1 MRVTRTLREMGIAS
15 VAVYS
20 DSDRAA
26 LHVRVADFAYPIG
39 GAPASE
45 SYLRIDKI
53 VSVAKRAGCDAI
65 HPGYGFLSE
74 NPLLPEACERA
85 GIAFIG
91 PPASAMRAMGSKT
104 AARDKMSAAGVPIVP
119 GGSCAS
125 VDEAKAVAAKVGYP
139 VMLKAASGGG
149 GKGMRL
155 VTRDSEMAG
164 AWERARSEA
173 KKFFGDDTV
182 YVEKGIVRPRHVEIQ
197 VLGDQ
202 HGSLVHVFERDCSI
216 QRRNQKV
223 VEETPSP
230 GASRELVARMGAIAV
245 QGAKAVGYFSA
256 GTFEFLLGEDGS
268 FYFLEMNTRLQVEH
282 PVTEL
287 VTGLDLVREM
297 VRVAQGAPLEFEQ
310 DHLVARGAAIE
321 CRVYAEDPANG
332 FLPSPGVIES
342 LVVPSGPGVRDDG
355 GAYAGCA
362 ISSFYDPLISKLSVW
377 APTRPRAVCRM
388 RRALSEYV
396 VTGIRT
402 NLAFHEKLFMHPEFT
417 AGNYD
422 TGFIEKHKEDLLG
435 YAPVRPEQRDAV
447 AAAIAVA
454 AARTERATGAAE
466 ASLGE
471 SGSRL
476 SPWVAHHRSAMTKR
490 SPPSRDRPGGG
501 AGVSSTGVPPR
512 VVLSRAPDD
521 GPLLRHDADLLRERR
536 SAPRNVVYDYRGGR
550 VAALPRA
557 PRRGN
562 PHAHGHRRARREG
575 RARGSRARSAASG
588 VRHADER
595 ALPRPLAEA
604 RDRDRRLHSHH
615 REAPRGPRARSC
627 GGAWPPGAICTWAT
641 TKVGTASDARS

>member
-1 MRVTRTLREMGIAS
+1 MPRTFRKVLVANRGEIAVRVTRTLREMGIAS

-20 DSDRAA
+20 EADRAS
-26 LHVRVADFAYPIG
+26 LHVRTADEAYPIG
-39 GAPASE
+39 PAPAAE
-45 SYLRIDKI
+45 SYLRVEKI
-53 VSVAKRAGCDAI
+53 VAVAKQSGCDAI

-74 NPLLPEACERA
+74 NPLLPEACEKA
-85 GIAFIG
+85 GIVFIG
-91 PPASAMRAMGSKT
+91 PPPSAMRAMGSKT

-119 GGSCAS
+119 GARCETTE
-125 VDEAKAVAAKVGYP
+125 EATAAATKIGFP

-155 VTRDSEMAG
+155 VGSAREMPS

-182 YVEKGIVRPRHVEIQ
+182 YLEKAITRPRHVEIQ
-197 VLGDQ
+197 VLGDRE
-202 HGSLVHVFERDCSI
+202 GNIVHVFERDCSI

-230 GASRELVARMGAIAV
+230 AASRELVARMGAIAV

-256 GTFEFLLGEDGS
+256 GTFEFLLAEDGS

-297 VRVAQGAPLEFEQ
+297 VRVAQGEPLGFQQQ
-310 DHLVARGAAIE
+310 DLASRGAAIE

-355 GAYAGCA
+355 GAYPGCT

-377 APTRPRAVCRM
+377 APTRERAVARM

-402 NLAFHEKLFMHPEFT
+402 NLAFHDRLFMHPEFI
-417 AGNYD
+417 AGRYD
-422 TGFIEKHKEDLLG
+422 TGFIERNRDALLG
-435 YAPVRPEQRDAV
+435 YPLVKAEDRDSVAV
-447 AAAIAVA
+447 AVAVA
-454 AARTERATGAAE
+454 AARMERATGATQ

-476 SPWVAHHRSAMTKR
+476 SPWVAQHRA
-490 SPPSRDRPGGG
+490 
-501 AGVSSTGVPPR
+501 
-512 VVLSRAPDD
+512 
-521 GPLLRHDADLLRERR
+521 
-536 SAPRNVVYDYRGGR
+536 
-550 VAALPRA
+550 
-557 PRRGN
+557 
-562 PHAHGHRRARREG
+562 
-575 RARGSRARSAASG
+575 RARG
-588 VRHADER
+588 
-595 ALPRPLAEA
+595 
-604 RDRDRRLHSHH
+604 
-615 REAPRGPRARSC
+615 
-627 GGAWPPGAICTWAT
+627 
-641 TKVGTASDARS
+641 